1 MSFARDIELNNKN
14 TQKNHLPTNQVSEV
28 HTHGTNGMKASHA
41 LALPPMNI
49 FGGIIRSKPQS
60 GFNQANLI
68 SGRGQLD
75 YHLNSAGYCEKL
87 ALEIELTC
95 AVAVSVIPHY
105 LIDRIEL
112 YSTEGN
118 IISTIYGDCVYGN
131 KINQGLEI
139 FNRIK
144 DIENLDSNYNA
155 KALVAATPYR
165 FVVHLPT
172 FIDGSQLKLSAV
184 KDQLKIK
191 IWFSDLGVVAGNAT
205 DISVS
210 LCDILQYTQQLGA
223 PLEAMEQKRKSMGNF
238 YFRFL
243 NPVRIASN
251 TMAMT
256 AGSQY
261 DVRLSSA
268 NSLSAYLFFVIRASP
283 LTTNINT
290 FVQIDSYELLDKD
303 NTIVGLKQTNE
314 SHKFMSLRFEGD
326 IFNYKNIYTIPFA
339 LNTESAMNGSQV
351 GFYAFTSNEILRIY
365 TGAAFA
371 NGNYRIDVYS
381 MDYNML
387 CLKDGA
393 LNVSK

>member
-1 MSFARDIELNNKN
+1 MSFARDVELNNKN
-14 TQKNHLPTNQVSEV
+14 SQKNHLPNNQVAEIHAHSS
-28 HTHGTNGMKASHA
+28 NGIKASES
-41 LALPPMNI
+41 LTLPPMNI
-49 FGGIIRSKPQS
+49 FGGVIRSKPQS

-68 SGRGQLD
+68 SGKGQLD
-75 YHLNSAGYCEKL
+75 YHLNSAGYCERI
-87 ALEIELTC
+87 ALELEMTC

-105 LIDRIEL
+105 LIDRLEL

-118 IISTIYGDCVYGN
+118 IISTIYGDCIYGH
-131 KINQGLEI
+131 KINQGLEV
-139 FNRIK
+139 FNRIR
-144 DIENLDSNYNA
+144 DIENLNSNYDA
-155 KALVAATPYR
+155 KALVAATLYR

-172 FIDGSQLKLSAV
+172 FIDGSQIKLSAI
-184 KDQLKIK
+184 KDQLKLK

-210 LCDILQYTQQLGA
+210 SCDILQYTQQLGA
-223 PLEAMEQKRKSMGNF
+223 PLEAMEQKRKSMGHF

-251 TMAMT
+251 TLAMT
-256 AGSQY
+256 ASSQY
-261 DVRLSSA
+261 DIRLSSA
-268 NSLSAYLFFVIRASP
+268 NSLSAYLFFVVRSSP

-290 FVQIDSYELLDKD
+290 FIKISAFELLDKD

-314 SHKFMSLRFEGD
+314 SHKLMSLKFEGD
-326 IFNYKNIYTIPFA
+326 IFNYKNLYTLPFA
-339 LNTESAMNGSQV
+339 LNTEAALNGSQV
-351 GFYAFTSNEILRIY
+351 GFYAFTSNEILRVY
-365 TGAAFA
+365 TDAAFA

-393 LNVSK
+393 LNVQK